1 MSTNSREHKHS
12 RFTAGKKIIMSILTI
27 ALFAGVIT
35 YAVYEGTKKNV
46 TLSEDG
52 EQTEFRT
59 HADTVGE
66 LLDEQDIAV
75 GEHDDLSPA
84 KDEQLGDG
92 ASIEWKKAR
101 QFTISV
107 DGEESKVWSTKENV
121 DALLADAGIELSE
134 HDAITPAR
142 GSEIGDT
149 DTVKIEKA
157 YEVAMIDGGR
167 ESKIWTTSTTV
178 ADFLSKQGIKIGK
191 NDRVEQGMDEI
202 VKPGSSVKVV
212 RVEKVTDVVEESTD
226 FTVQTKKDNS
236 LLTGKEK
243 VVRNGEQGKVKR
255 TYEIIKEDGKE
266 VTRKLQDEK
275 VVKKPVNKVVAIGT
289 KAPVPA
295 SAPAKAVASNTA
307 KKAVAPNASKQQ
319 AAPKVVQASAPR
331 SEEPAGGKEFYV
343 TATSYT
349 ASCNGCSGITA
360 TGINLKANP
369 GAKVIAVDPSVIPL
383 GSKVWVEGYGTAIA
397 GDTGG
402 AIKGNKIDI
411 FVPTKDQAYSFGRKK
426 VKIKILN

>member
-1 MSTNSREHKHS
+1 MSTNSTENKHP
-12 RFTAGKKIIMSILTI
+12 RFMTGKKIIMSILTI

-46 TLSEDG
+46 TLSEGG
-52 EQTEFRT
+52 EQTEYRT

-66 LLDEQDIAV
+66 LLNEQGIAV
-75 GEHDDLSPA
+75 GEHDDLSLA
-84 KDEQLGDG
+84 KDTELEDG
-92 ASIEWKKAR
+92 VSIEWKKAR
-101 QFTISV
+101 QLTISV
-107 DGEESKVWSTKENV
+107 DGEDSQVWSTKEDV
-121 DALLADAGIELSE
+121 DELLAEAGIELSE

-142 GSEIGDT
+142 GSELGDT
-149 DTVKIEKA
+149 QTVNIEKA
-157 YEVAMIDGGR
+157 YEVAMIDGGQ
-167 ESKIWTTSTTV
+167 KDKVWTTSTTV
-178 ADFLSKQGIKIGK
+178 ADFLSKQGIKLGE

-226 FTVQTKKDNS
+226 FTVQTKKDNK
-236 LLTGKEK
+236 LLKGKEK
-243 VVRNGEQGKVKR
+243 VVQNGEAGKVER
-255 TYEIIKEDGKE
+255 TYEVIKEDGKE
-266 VTRKLQDEK
+266 VKRKLQNEK
-275 VVKKPVNKVVAIGT
+275 VVKKPVSKVVAVGT
-289 KAPVPA
+289 KAPAPA
-295 SAPAKAVASNTA
+295 PAPAKAVASSTS
-307 KKAVAPNASKQQ
+307 KASKA
-319 AAPKVVQASAPR
+319 AAPKSSGKVVQASAPR
-331 SEEPAGGKEFYV
+331 NEAPAGGKEFYV
-343 TATSYT
+343 TATAYT

-383 GSKVWVEGYGTAIA
+383 GSKVWVEGYGTAVA

-426 VKIKILN
+426 VKIKILD

>member
-1 MSTNSREHKHS
+1 MSTNSTKNKQPRLM
-12 RFTAGKKIIMSILTI
+12 TGKKIMMSILTI

-66 LLDEQDIAV
+66 LLEEQDIAV

-84 KDEQLGDG
+84 KEAELGDG

-107 DGEESKVWSTKENV
+107 DGEESKVWSTKDDV
-121 DALLADAGIELSE
+121 DALLADAGIELTE

-142 GSEIGDT
+142 GSELGDT
-149 DTVKIEKA
+149 ETVNIEKA
-157 YEVAMIDGGR
+157 YEVAMIDGGQ
-167 ESKIWTTSTTV
+167 ESKVWTTSTTV
-178 ADFLSKQGIKIGK
+178 ADFLSKQGIKLGE
-191 NDRVEQGMDEI
+191 NDRVEQGMDET

-226 FTVQTKKDNS
+226 FTVQTKKDNG
-236 LLTGKEK
+236 LLKGKEK
-243 VVRNGEQGKVKR
+243 VVQNGEAGKVER
-255 TYEIIKEDGKE
+255 TYEVIKEDGKE
-266 VTRKLQDEK
+266 VARKLQNEK
-275 VVKKPVNKVVAIGT
+275 VVKNPVNKVVAVGT
-289 KAPVPA
+289 KAP
-295 SAPAKAVASNTA
+295 APAKAVAS
-307 KKAVAPNASKQQ
+307 KSSG
-319 AAPKVVQASAPR
+319 KVVQASAPR
-331 SEEPAGGKEFYV
+331 NEAPAGGKEFYV
-343 TATSYT
+343 TATAYT

-369 GAKVIAVDPSVIPL
+369 GAKVIAVDPRVIPL

-411 FVPTKDQAYSFGRKK
+411 FVPTKDQAYSFGRQK

>member
-1 MSTNSREHKHS
+1 MSTNSTENKQP
-12 RFTAGKKIIMSILTI
+12 RFMTGKKIIMSILTI

-46 TLSEDG
+46 TLSEGG
-52 EQTEFRT
+52 EQTEYRT

-66 LLDEQDIAV
+66 LLSEQGIAV

-84 KDEQLGDG
+84 KDTELEDG
-92 ASIEWKKAR
+92 VSIEWNKAR

-107 DGEESKVWSTKENV
+107 DGEESTVWSTKEEV
-121 DALLADAGIELSE
+121 DELLAEAGIELSE

-142 GSEIGDT
+142 GSALGDAE
-149 DTVKIEKA
+149 TVNIEKA
-157 YEVAMIDGGR
+157 YEVAMIDGGQ
-167 ESKIWTTSTTV
+167 KNNVWTTSTTV
-178 ADFLSKQGIKIGK
+178 ADFLSKQGIKLGE

-236 LLTGKEK
+236 LLKGKEK
-243 VVRNGEQGKVKR
+243 VVQNGKAGKVER
-255 TYEIIKEDGKE
+255 TYEVIKEDGKE
-266 VTRKLQDEK
+266 VKRNLQNEK
-275 VVKKPVNKVVAIGT
+275 VVKKPVNKVVAVGT
-289 KAPVPA
+289 KAPAPA
-295 SAPAKAVASNTA
+295 PAPAKAVASNTS
-307 KKAVAPNASKQQ
+307 KA
-319 AAPKVVQASAPR
+319 AAPKSSGKVVQASAPR
-331 SEEPAGGKEFYV
+331 NEAPSGGKEFYV
-343 TATSYT
+343 SATAYT

>member
-1 MSTNSREHKHS
+1 MNSTENKHP
-12 RFTAGKKIIMSILTI
+12 RFMTGKKIIMSILTI

-59 HADTVGE
+59 HAGTVGE
-66 LLDEQDIAV
+66 LLNEQDIAV

-84 KDEQLGDG
+84 KDTELEDG

-107 DGEESKVWSTKENV
+107 DGEESKVWSTKEDV
-121 DALLADAGIELSE
+121 DALLAEAGIELNE

-142 GSEIGDT
+142 GSELGET
-149 DTVKIEKA
+149 DTVNIEKA
-157 YEVAMIDGGR
+157 YQVAMIDGGQ
-167 ESKIWTTSTTV
+167 ESKVWTTSTTV
-178 ADFLSKQGIKIGK
+178 ADFLSKQGIKLGE
-191 NDRVEQGMDEI
+191 NDRVEQGLDET

-236 LLTGKEK
+236 LLKGKEK
-243 VVRNGEQGKVKR
+243 VVQNGEAGKVER
-255 TYEIIKEDGKE
+255 TYEVIKEDGKE
-266 VTRKLQDEK
+266 VTRKLQNEK
-275 VVKKPVNKVVAIGT
+275 VIKKPVNKVVAVGT

-295 SAPAKAVASNTA
+295 KAVAS
-307 KKAVAPNASKQQ
+307 KSSG
-319 AAPKVVQASAPR
+319 KVVQASASRNEAP
-331 SEEPAGGKEFYV
+331 SGGKEFYV
-343 TATSYT
+343 TATAYT

-369 GAKVIAVDPSVIPL
+369 GAKVIAVDPRVIPL

-402 AIKGNKIDI
+402 AIKGNKIDV

>member
-1 MSTNSREHKHS
+1 MT
-12 RFTAGKKIIMSILTI
+12 GKKIIMSILTI

-46 TLSEDG
+46 TLSEGG

-66 LLDEQDIAV
+66 LLDEQEIAV

-84 KDEQLGDG
+84 KDEQLEDG

-101 QFTISV
+101 QFTISI
-107 DGEESKVWSTKENV
+107 DGEESKVWSTKEDV

-134 HDAITPAR
+134 HDAVTPAR

-149 DTVKIEKA
+149 DTVNIEKA
-157 YEVAMIDGGR
+157 YEVAMIDGGQ

-178 ADFLSKQGIKIGK
+178 ADFLSKQGIKLGK

-236 LLTGKEK
+236 LLKGKEK
-243 VVRNGEQGKVKR
+243 VVQNGEQGKVER
-255 TYEIIKEDGKE
+255 TYEVIKEDGKE
-266 VTRKLQDEK
+266 VKRKLQDEK
-275 VVKKPVNKVVAIGT
+275 VVKKPINKVVAVGT
-289 KAPVPA
+289 KAP
-295 SAPAKAVASNTA
+295 APAKAVASNTT
-307 KKAVAPNASKQQ
+307 KKAVASNTSKQQ
-319 AAPKVVQASAPR
+319 AAPKSSGKVVQASAPR
-331 SEEPAGGKEFYV
+331 NEEPAGGKEFYV
-343 TATSYT
+343 TATAYT